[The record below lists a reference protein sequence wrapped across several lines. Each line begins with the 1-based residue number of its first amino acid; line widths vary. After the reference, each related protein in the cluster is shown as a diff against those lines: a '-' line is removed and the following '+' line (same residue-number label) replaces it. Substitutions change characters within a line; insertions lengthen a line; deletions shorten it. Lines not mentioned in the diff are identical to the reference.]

1 MPKTASARRYA
12 QAVYLIAT
20 ETNELG
26 IWFDDLKTLADV
38 LDNQKLAELLNA
50 PQVSIVQKVTLIRD
64 SIGDRVNPLA
74 LNLISLLAS
83 RSVTHI
89 FPGIREQYGR
99 LLDIHQGVEKGE
111 VVSAVPLNEK
121 QKRDISMLLSNIV
134 GKETRLTSK
143 VDPQIIGGIVA
154 RVGDHLI
161 DGSTRT
167 KLREMRQRFT
177 A

>member
-20 ETNELG
+20 DKNELD
-26 IWFDDLKTLADV
+26 IWFDDLKILSNA
-38 LDNQKLAELLNA
+38 LDNQRFAGLLNA
-50 PQVSIVQKVTLIRD
+50 PQVSVAQKMTLVRD

-83 RSVTHI
+83 RNIAHVLPEI
-89 FPGIREQYGR
+89 GEQYGR

-111 VVSAVPLNEK
+111 VISAVPLNEE
-121 QKRDISMLLSNIV
+121 QKRDISMVLSNMI
-134 GKETRLTSK
+134 GKETRLTSQ
-143 VDPQIIGGIVA
+143 VDTQIIGGIVA
-154 RVGDHLI
+154 RVGDRLI